1 MDTRNGALITDIVEN
16 SSMDEGG
23 LQKGDVIVGFNGK
36 SIAKPADLQRMVL

>member
-23 LQKGDVIVGFNGK
+23 LQKGDVLGCGQIFFIKN
-36 SIAKPADLQRMVL
+36 SDQD